1 MRGGSERQTTT
12 PLTLAVGT
20 IVRVWSAC
28 VNCSQLIDYGLYMSL
43 LDLANYTGAGPHA
56 VWDGYTERCVPEP
69 TGGCRCIA
77 CTAPERQM
85 DAIVQY

>member
-56 VWDGYTERCVPEP
+56 V
-69 TGGCRCIA
+69 
-77 CTAPERQM
+77 
-85 DAIVQY
+85 